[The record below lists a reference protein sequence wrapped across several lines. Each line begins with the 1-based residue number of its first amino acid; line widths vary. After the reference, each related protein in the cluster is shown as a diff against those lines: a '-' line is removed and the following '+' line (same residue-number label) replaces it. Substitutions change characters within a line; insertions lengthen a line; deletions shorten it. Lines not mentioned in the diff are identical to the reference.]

1 MWQDL
6 KRLSPSVQP
15 GGYTMRYPVQLLE
28 KVAQCVY
35 QECAGLGF
43 RRFSQHKPGAAIVG
57 GAIAQAW
64 QAFQRDAATF
74 PTYEATAIQ
83 ELRKKLVGGVSGP

>member
-43 RRFSQHKPGAAIVG
+43 QLFSQHKSGSAVVG
-57 GAIAQAW
+57 EAIAQAW
-64 QAFQRDAATF
+64 RAFQKDAATF
-74 PTYEATAIQ
+74 PAYEAAAIRA
-83 ELRKKLVGGVSGP
+83 LRSRLTVP

>member
-6 KRLSPSVQP
+6 KRLSPAVRP
-15 GGYTMRYPVQLLE
+15 GGYAMRYPVQLLE

-43 RRFSQHKPGAAIVG
+43 QLFSRHKSGSAVVG
-57 GAIAQAW
+57 EAIAQAW
-64 QAFQRDAATF
+64 RAFQKDAATF
-74 PTYEATAIQ
+74 PTYEATAIK
-83 ELRKKLVGGVSGP
+83 ELGRRLTGDVSGP

>member
-1 MWQDL
+1 MWRDL

-15 GGYTMRYPVQLLE
+15 GGYTMRYPAQLLE

-35 QECAGLGF
+35 QEGCAGLGF
-43 RRFSQHKPGAAIVG
+43 QRFFQYKLGSIIVG

-64 QAFQRDAATF
+64 KAFEADPAGF
-74 PTYEATAIQ
+74 PAYEAAAIQ
-83 ELRKKLVGGVSGP
+83 ALRGTNR